1 MAQRLFGVVG
11 FAPPQESRERRGAGP
26 STTAEKELGSPD
38 RSGLHTVAIQYVSV
52 PVWRSTTEILTQN
65 HMRHR
70 SAAAVS
76 ECGDVCQ
83 NEKLITAEI

>member
-1 MAQRLFGVVG
+1 MTQHLFGVVG
-11 FAPPQESRERRGAGP
+11 FAPPQENTERSGAGP
-26 STTAEKELGSPD
+26 SITAEQELGSPD
-38 RSGLHTVAIQYVSV
+38 RSGLNTVAIQYPPVMISV
-52 PVWRSTTEILTQN
+52 VLLKTQN